1 MLPCRF
7 ASTAVQ
13 SLHLE
18 RSTFHRRRLHP
29 TFKKYALL
37 VGKIGLSAG
46 LLGYLAWSAAQDEN
60 FEELAGNLIRGNA
73 NWGAIGLAWAICF
86 VSVTVTLM
94 RWKLLVQTLGMR
106 FPLRDA
112 LRIGYVGYSFNLLPL
127 VGLAG
132 GDLVK
137 MVLLSHLH
145 PTRKTDAVAS
155 VLVDRYVG
163 LVALLVLAGSAT
175 FLVDFG
181 QLQMSPQSQLTFV
194 GACRL
199 IQGAALVGL
208 LGVALLFVPGFT
220 TWSLWNRLEHLPL
233 VGKFVHRL
241 MGALHV
247 YRGRA
252 DVLLL
257 TFVMSLGLHSLY
269 AVMFYLLGGALL
281 DKTGVP
287 TPRPELAMHFAFV
300 PIGMA
305 AGSLPLGIQEV
316 ALTELYPWFLTPAA
330 ASVAQTKGFL
340 LVLLYRVFQIA
351 ISGLGLAFS
360 LSARQELAHLAEEE
374 EEIER
379 IEDEELPRAEGA

>member
-1 MLPCRF
+1 M
-7 ASTAVQ
+7 
-13 SLHLE
+13 
-18 RSTFHRRRLHP
+18 HP

-37 VGKIGLSAG
+37 AVKVGISAA
-46 LLGYLAWSAAQDEN
+46 LLGYLAYSASQDEN
-60 FEELAGNLIRGNA
+60 FEELVTNLFRGQA
-73 NWGAIGLAWAICF
+73 DWQSIGLAWLICF
-86 VSVTVTLM
+86 VSVTITFV

-106 FPLRDA
+106 FRFRDA
-112 LRIGYVGYSFNLLPL
+112 LRIGAVGYSFNLLPL

-181 QLQMSPQSQLTFV
+181 QLRMSPENQLTFM

-199 IQGAALVGL
+199 IQAAALAGL

-220 TWSLWNRLEHLPL
+220 TWSLWKRLEHLPL

-257 TFVMSLGLHSLY
+257 TFVMSLGLHSMY
-269 AVMFYLLGGALL
+269 SIMFFLLGGALL

-316 ALTELYPWFLTPAA
+316 ALTALYPWFLTPAA

-340 LVLLYRVFQIA
+340 LVLLYRVFQIG

-360 LSARQELAHLAEEE
+360 LSSRQELAHLVEEE
-374 EEIER
+374 EEMER